1 MISVSSVLLSIFS
14 IYSIKETL
22 KLVKTNERSVVLN
35 MKSLYIHVFLIVL
48 YVLMYLGTS
57 PFSFIKP
64 YLVDIILTIL
74 DTMI

>member
-48 YVLMYLGTS
+48 YVLTYLGTS